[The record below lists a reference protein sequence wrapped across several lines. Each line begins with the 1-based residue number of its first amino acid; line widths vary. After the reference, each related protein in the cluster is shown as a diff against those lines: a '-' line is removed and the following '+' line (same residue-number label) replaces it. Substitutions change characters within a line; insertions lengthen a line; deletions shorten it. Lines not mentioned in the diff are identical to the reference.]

1 MNETLLLKMIS
12 VFLDYFAVNVAAR
25 VTNVPLVSIVFG
37 PTAVTVLVG

>member
-1 MNETLLLKMIS
+1 MIGA
-12 VFLDYFAVNVAAR
+12 FLDYVAINVAAS